1 MLVRFGVKNVTSVAI
16 SIAAPAQTIPLR
28 AVSGWLIR
36 CSPMMKKKIVTMY
49 TGSMTK
55 ERSTMSGPLAR
66 LLSAAVEHLEDPF
79 SDHVTTGDVCCT
91 ENYCDEPDHLLCRR
105 RGKAERY
112 HCPNEHDSMDEVR
125 AAHQRCV
132 QDGGDPANDNVTSE
146 CRQHCDVYSGPERRD
161 LKHEEFRAEAPD
173 LFAHSTPDIVR
184 LDHGAKPLGGGDRH
198 KTGNPRTEDEHRC
211 RSDRARG
218 RCQHWEKLG
227 AVVGANDRCCIPA
240 GRCLGTQRVHAL
252 GAGNPRDKLKGKG
265 GDIAVAHPCNG

>member
-112 HCPNEHDSMDEVR
+112 HCPN
-125 AAHQRCV
+125 
-132 QDGGDPANDNVTSE
+132 
-146 CRQHCDVYSGPERRD
+146 
-161 LKHEEFRAEAPD
+161 
-173 LFAHSTPDIVR
+173 
-184 LDHGAKPLGGGDRH
+184 
-198 KTGNPRTEDEHRC
+198 
-211 RSDRARG
+211 
-218 RCQHWEKLG
+218 
-227 AVVGANDRCCIPA
+227 AVSYTHLTLPTI
-240 GRCLGTQRVHAL
+240 LRV
-252 GAGNPRDKLKGKG
+252 
-265 GDIAVAHPCNG
+265 